1 MTRRTTLLAAALL
14 ALGLAACGY
23 DLGQVAGV
31 QGSGNVKSESRDVH
45 DFERV
50 ELAGI
55 GTLNIAQGTAEALT
69 VRAEDNLL
77 PKIGSVV
84 QRGTLTLAPVPGAIL
99 RPTKPIVFDL
109 TVKQLRG
116 IEVAGSGDVRASGLT
131 TDQLVLGMSGSGSL
145 ATSRTTASTITVQL
159 GGSGTVT
166 VSGQT
171 SRQMVTISG
180 SGSYV
185 APDLSSQQAVV
196 GVSGSG
202 SSAVNVSDSL
212 TAIVSGS
219 GDVTYRGTPRLQQHI
234 TGSGSVTKSS
244 T

>member
-1 MTRRTTLLAAALL
+1 MIRRTTLLAAALL

-45 DFERV
+45 DFDRV
-50 ELAGI
+50 ELAGV
-55 GTLNIAQGTAEALT
+55 GTLNITQGTAEALT
-69 VRAEDNLL
+69 IQAEDNLL
-77 PKIGSVV
+77 PKIESVV
-84 QRGTLTLAPVPGAIL
+84 RGGTLTLAPVSGTNI
-99 RPTKPIVFDL
+99 RPTKPIVYDL
-109 TVKQLRG
+109 TVKQLHG
-116 IEVAGSGDVRASGLT
+116 IGDAGSGDVRASGLA
-131 TDQLVLGMSGSGSL
+131 TDQLVLSLSGSGSMN
-145 ATSRTTASTITVQL
+145 TSRVSAGTLTVQL
-159 GGSGTVT
+159 SGSGGVT

-180 SGSYV
+180 SGTYT
-185 APDLSSQQAVV
+185 AGDLTSQQAVV

-219 GDVTYRGTPRLQQHI
+219 GDVTYKGTPRVQQHI
-234 TGSGSVTKSS
+234 TGSGSVTKSG
-244 T
+244 